1 MSSGDENYFRCKQ
14 FLNIGIAHSV
24 TYLLGLQPQQD
35 PGAQGFPDFQE
46 LLLVLWARSNQEDQ
60 MDLVVQSY
68 PVVHH
73 YQDIPVDQDYHPDQG
88 VLEDLFDL
96 DVHGVL

>member
-1 MSSGDENYFRCKQ
+1 MNIELRRKQ
-14 FLNIGIAHSV
+14 CLNIVIAHSF

-35 PGAQGFPDFQE
+35 PGAQGFLDFQE
-46 LLLVLWARSNQEDQ
+46 LLLVLWPRSNQEDQ
-60 MDLVVQSY
+60 MDLVVQSCL
-68 PVVHH
+68 VVHH

>member
-1 MSSGDENYFRCKQ
+1 MLNIELECKQ
-14 FLNIGIAHSV
+14 CLDIVIAHSV
-24 TYLLGLQPQQD
+24 TYLLGLPLQQG
-35 PGAQGFPDFQE
+35 PGAQGFPDFQK
-46 LLLVLWARSNQEDQ
+46 LLLVLWPRSNQEDQ

-68 PVVHH
+68 PVAHH

>member
-1 MSSGDENYFRCKQ
+1 
-14 FLNIGIAHSV
+14 
-24 TYLLGLQPQQD
+24 
-35 PGAQGFPDFQE
+35 
-46 LLLVLWARSNQEDQ
+46 

>member
-1 MSSGDENYFRCKQ
+1 M
-14 FLNIGIAHSV
+14 
-24 TYLLGLQPQQD
+24 GLQPQQG

-46 LLLVLWARSNQEDQ
+46 LLLVLWTRSNQEDQ